1 MKHISIAILAL
12 ATSLAAGAK
21 ITVKQTSCNYQKGLA
36 VTTGEVRLGWQMTSG
51 LNGDGQTAYEIM
63 ITENVTGK
71 KVYSKKRK
79 STESQ
84 FIAVPRLK
92 PNKHGYLWKVRVW
105 DKNGDPSEWSREKQ
119 IRVVAD
125 DARLGAWIGA
135 ITKADAKLPEGRFS
149 NAEFKKDYFKEKWN
163 PVDTLS
169 AKSIILRKEFSS
181 GGKRV
186 TDAVAYV
193 SGMGHYEM
201 RINGRKVGDS
211 EFAPL
216 WSEYSKT
223 VYYNT
228 YDVTD
233 LIQSGGNAIS
243 VTLGN
248 GFFNVQRGA
257 RYSKLMTSFGAPQMT
272 MRLTV
277 NYSDGTSRTIVS
289 DGSWK
294 YALSP
299 VTFNS
304 IYGGESFDA
313 RLVEKGFDRAGFDD
327 SMWKNAVVVEG
338 AEGKLTPQ
346 TAQPVKIMERF
357 GIQSWKYLPAD
368 SVASASAKTKR
379 TVSPHTFVADMGQN
393 LAGFPEI
400 TVKGKPGQKVTM
412 LVAENLNGQ
421 GVCDQRQTGRQHFY
435 EYTIGSDTAETWH
448 PMFSY
453 YGFRYIQVEDA
464 VLENEPNP
472 DGLPVI
478 SNLQSCFVY
487 NSVAEG
493 ASFECSN
500 ELFTKTHRLIERA
513 ERSNMQGVISDCPHR
528 EKLGWLEQDHLV
540 GPSLFYNY
548 DMTLYCPKIIR
559 DITDTQKDNGMV
571 PTTAPQYVSFGN
583 LFDDSPE
590 WGSTLIVMP
599 FQYYEHY
606 GDSTLITDNYRAMRR
621 YVDYL
626 TSRAKDGIVSHGLGD
641 WYDVVEG
648 GKSGFCK
655 NTPIPLVATAQ
666 YIYDLQLIQRAAK
679 MAGQKADEEK
689 YAAIYKQ
696 AVDAFNREF
705 YHPDSCFYGSG
716 SQTSNALPL
725 FLGITGDNKDKVLA
739 ALTSDI
745 KRRGNRLTTGDV
757 GNRYLFMTLAQNN
770 ENELL
775 FNMLNHYDTPG
786 YGFQIKQGATTLTE
800 QWDPRQGSSWNHLM
814 MGQIDEWLFKYVGG
828 IQNKPGTYGMRHLL
842 ICPKT
847 VGDIK
852 TLDVSTTTLYGT
864 VSVTISRSAVTVII
878 PVGCDADIILP
889 GTTRPISVGSG
900 MHYFGR
906 AHLL

>member
-12 ATSLAAGAK
+12 ATSLAASAK
-21 ITVKQTSCNYQKGLA
+21 IKVKQTSCNYQKGLA
-36 VTTGEVRLGWQMTSG
+36 VTTGDVKLGWQMTSG
-51 LNGDGQTAYEIM
+51 INGDEQTAYQIQ

-79 STESQ
+79 SAESQ

-105 DKNGDPSEWSREKQ
+105 DKEGKPSEWSQEKQ
-119 IRVVAD
+119 IRVVTD
-125 DARLGAWIGA
+125 DANLGAWIGA
-135 ITKADAKLPEGRFS
+135 ITKAEAKLPEGRFS

-181 GGKRV
+181 EGKRV
-186 TDAVAYV
+186 TDAVVYV

-201 RINGRKVGDS
+201 RINGKKVGDS

-277 NYSDGTSRTIVS
+277 NYSDGSSRTIVS

-294 YALSP
+294 YSFSP

-313 RLVEKGFDRAGFDD
+313 RLVQNGFDRAGFDD
-327 SMWKNAVVVEG
+327 STWKNAVVVEG
-338 AEGKLTPQ
+338 AEGKLVPQ

-379 TVSPHTFVADMGQN
+379 TVSPHTFIADMGQN
-393 LAGFPEI
+393 LAGFPQI

-412 LVAENLNGQ
+412 LVSENLNAQ

-448 PMFSY
+448 PLFSY

-464 VLENEPNP
+464 VMENEPNP
-472 DGLPVI
+472 NELPVI

-493 ASFECSN
+493 SSFECSN

-513 ERSNMQGVISDCPHR
+513 ERSNMQSVISDCPHR

-599 FQYYEHY
+599 FQYYEQY
-606 GDSTLITDNYRAMRR
+606 GDSTLITDNYQAMRR

-648 GKSGFCK
+648 EKSGFCK
-655 NTPIPLVATAQ
+655 NTPVPLVATAQ

-679 MAGQKADEEK
+679 MSGQKADEVK
-689 YAAIYKQ
+689 YANLYKQ
-696 AVDAFNREF
+696 TVDAFNKEF
-705 YHPDSCFYGSG
+705 YHADSCYYGSG

-739 ALTSDI
+739 SLINDI
-745 KRRGNRLTTGDV
+745 KKRGNRLTTGDV

-800 QWDPRQGSSWNHLM
+800 QWNPRQGSSWNHLM
-814 MGQIDEWLFKYVGG
+814 MGQIDEWLFKYIGG

-842 ICPKT
+842 IRPKL

-852 TLDVSTTTLYGT
+852 TFDVSTTTLYGT
-864 VSVTISRSAVTVII
+864 VSVNISRSAITVII

-889 GTTRPISVGSG
+889 GSTRAISVGSG